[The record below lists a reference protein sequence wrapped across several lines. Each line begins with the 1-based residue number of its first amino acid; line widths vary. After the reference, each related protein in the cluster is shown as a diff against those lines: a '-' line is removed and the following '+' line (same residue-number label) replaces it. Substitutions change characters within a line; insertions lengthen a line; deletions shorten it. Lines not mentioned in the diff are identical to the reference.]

1 VAEAALFLLILL
13 VGLGAPVVLYLF
25 IADETRESS
34 EMNRTDAEAY
44 ARQRSRE
51 RYGDGDTRGRDD
63 TPD

>member
-1 VAEAALFLLILL
+1 
-13 VGLGAPVVLYLF
+13 VLYLF

-44 ARQRSRE
+44 ARRRSRE
-51 RYGDGDTRGRDD
+51 RYGGGDARERDD